1 MDFTEVKELRNIVDT
16 KTNKEQSEENG
27 RYLEADIQNKIE
39 NTQIFLTMSPR
50 ISILNLVIQNS
61 F

>member
-16 KTNKEQSEENG
+16 KANKEQSEENG

-50 ISILNLVIQNS
+50 ISIMNLFIQYS

>member
-16 KTNKEQSEENG
+16 KANKEQSEENG